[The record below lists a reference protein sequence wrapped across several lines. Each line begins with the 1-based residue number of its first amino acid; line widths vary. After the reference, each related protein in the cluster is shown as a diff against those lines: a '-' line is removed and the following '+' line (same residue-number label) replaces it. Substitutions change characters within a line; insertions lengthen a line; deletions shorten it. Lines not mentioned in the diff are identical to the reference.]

1 MECIYCYDVFRR
13 VVRNTLLVKYTHIR
27 NQNEYGEDSK
37 DANCTQIHI
46 RVMLPYTR
54 LILMRYIQTVFYKN
68 HTKST
73 LYVSRRLVV
82 IALKKKYGDIC
93 TSICTIPL
101 YSWLMCN
108 VSIWYITAFV
118 WHFLLGLSLTS
129 QTFAECLFLFIF
141 NI

>member
-1 MECIYCYDVFRR
+1 MFRR
-13 VVRNTLLVKYTHIR
+13 VVRNTLLIKYTHLR

-73 LYVSRRLVV
+73 LYVSRRPVV
-82 IALKKKYGDIC
+82 IALKRNTVIYVRLL
-93 TSICTIPL
+93 CTIPL

-118 WHFLLGLSLTS
+118 CHFLLGLSLTS
-129 QTFAECLFLFIF
+129 QTFAECLISFIF